1 MNISKPLYQLMQTAG
16 ISRSRLAR
24 ELGVHTSTVTNW
36 LEGKAPK
43 SDNLTDLARFFAV
56 PVDYFTPGANPTAQ
70 PAPPPQLDQVY
81 FSLAKQMQSEGIHPD
96 DIEYFIEMQRR
107 ARQRHDKG

>member
-1 MNISKPLYQLMQTAG
+1 MNISKPLYQLMQSAN

-43 SDNLTDLARFFAV
+43 ADNLTDLARFFAV
-56 PVDYFTPGANPTAQ
+56 PVDYFTPGAT
-70 PAPPPQLDQVY
+70 PATPLTPELDQVY
-81 FSLAKQMQSEGIHPD
+81 FSLAKEMQSEGIHPD